1 MMGIAIWRLATG
13 YLLPVPGVPPH
24 TPPGIAEALWPIPG
38 SVIALVRIYLHGVR
52 NERRQRASRHA

>member
-13 YLLPVPGVPPH
+13 YLL
-24 TPPGIAEALWPIPG
+24 PIPG